1 MPAIDIAIRVLRD
14 EAAAIEEIIR
24 QLDDSF
30 NQAIDLILSAKG
42 RVILSGMGKSGHVA
56 RKVAAT
62 MASTGTPAFFLH
74 PAEAIHGDL
83 GMATKHDVIIA
94 YSNSGE
100 TAEILHMIPSI
111 KRIGTSLIAVTGKI
125 ESTLAQNADISLN
138 SHVNKE
144 ADSLGLAP
152 TNSTTAALALGDALA
167 VALMEMRH
175 FTSDNFAVF
184 HPGGSLGKKLLLTV
198 DMIMHK
204 GHDNPII
211 NKDAS
216 VKNALFIMTDKGL
229 GAVSVVDENK
239 KLLGILTDGDI
250 RRAIEKGIDFL
261 QCPVEKVMT
270 ASPRVIFPSQLAT
283 EALRIMETHT
293 PRPITVLP
301 VTDEENQVIGMIHI
315 TDLLKRGIV

>member
-1 MPAIDIAIRVLRD
+1 
-14 EAAAIEEIIR
+14 
-24 QLDDSF
+24 
-30 NQAIDLILSAKG
+30 
-42 RVILSGMGKSGHVA
+42 
-56 RKVAAT
+56 
-62 MASTGTPAFFLH
+62 
-74 PAEAIHGDL
+74 
-83 GMATKHDVIIA
+83 
-94 YSNSGE
+94 
-100 TAEILHMIPSI
+100 
-111 KRIGTSLIAVTGKI
+111 
-125 ESTLAQNADISLN
+125 
-138 SHVNKE
+138 
-144 ADSLGLAP
+144 
-152 TNSTTAALALGDALA
+152 
-167 VALMEMRH
+167 
-175 FTSDNFAVF
+175 
-184 HPGGSLGKKLLLTV
+184 
-198 DMIMHK
+198 MHK

-301 VTDEENQVIGMIHI
+301 VTDKENQVIGMIHI